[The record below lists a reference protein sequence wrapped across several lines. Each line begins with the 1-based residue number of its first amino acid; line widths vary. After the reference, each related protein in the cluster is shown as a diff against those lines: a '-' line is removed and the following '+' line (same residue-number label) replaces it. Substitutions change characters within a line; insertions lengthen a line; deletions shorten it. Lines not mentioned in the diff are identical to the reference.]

1 MSRFSEGRA
10 AGGLIDF
17 ADMITGAERLLRTDP
32 AVRQGDG
39 LQAPCALS
47 SSGVSKPTCLQTGM
61 LQRTVAFEAVR
72 SAGRE
77 VVIRE

>member
-47 SSGVSKPTCLQTGM
+47 SSGLSKPTCLQTGWYR
-61 LQRTVAFEAVR
+61 QSRAEIPAN
-72 SAGRE
+72 
-77 VVIRE
+77 